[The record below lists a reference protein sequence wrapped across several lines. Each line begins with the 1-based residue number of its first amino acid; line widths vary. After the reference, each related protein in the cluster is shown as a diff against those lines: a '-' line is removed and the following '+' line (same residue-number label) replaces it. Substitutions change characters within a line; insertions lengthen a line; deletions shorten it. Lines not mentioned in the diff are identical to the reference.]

1 LPWTGLEQKSQTR
14 APRVFDARPQPWPTD
29 QTGKCPARTERD
41 QSLGFGLAGN
51 GDRVLQEILILVVE
65 DDPFIQM
72 IVEQTLHDGGYSTSA
87 AASGE
92 EALAMLETNAG
103 YRALVTDISLGGA
116 TTGWDVAQ
124 RARELIPAMP
134 VLYVTSTT
142 AAEWTA
148 RSVPGSLLV
157 QKPFAPEQIIKG
169 MSRLLNTSNVPAA
182 IGGLP

>member
-1 LPWTGLEQKSQTR
+1 MPDLSLGHQTR
-14 APRVFDARPQPWPTD
+14 RANVLPDPNRTDPSVSDWPGT
-29 QTGKCPARTERD
+29 
-41 QSLGFGLAGN
+41 
-51 GDRVLQEILILVVE
+51 GDRVVQEILILVVE

-92 EALAMLETNAG
+92 EALAMLETNPG

-124 RARELIPAMP
+124 RARELIPDVP
-134 VLYVTSTT
+134 VLYVTSTA

-157 QKPFAPEQIIKG
+157 QKPFDPAQIITG
-169 MSRLLNTSNVPAA
+169 MSRLLNPGDTPDSNRRRS
-182 IGGLP
+182 